1 MTTRIIEKTV
11 TFQRPFVLAGLDE
24 VLPAGDYLVETEEEL
39 IGGLSYA
46 AYRRISTVLRLQAE
60 SGLPHLT
67 RAMTVD
73 PEELDQA
80 LRRDCNGAH
89 D

>member
-1 MTTRIIEKTV
+1 MTTRISEKTV
-11 TFQRPFVLAGLDE
+11 TFRRPFVLAALDE
-24 VLPAGDYLVETEEEL
+24 VLPAGDYCVETEEEL

-46 AYRRISTVLRLQAE
+46 AYRRISTVLRLQAK
-60 SGLPHLT
+60 SGPPHLT

-73 PEELDQA
+73 PEELDRA
-80 LRRDCNGAH
+80 LQRDWAGAH